1 LPKVKNLSADKQMY
15 WAYYRLWP
23 NLAFD
28 VYPDQMDFMQFIP
41 ISASK
46 TIIREIPFALKDDRR
61 EMQAARYLNW
71 RINRQ
76 VNSEDTQLINW
87 VQEGMETSGFNKG
100 PLAESE
106 VCLIDSNNKIR
117 KAIPVANKDIEPSAK
132 EISSINTELLEK
144 NRSLEKI
151 QKIY

>member
-1 LPKVKNLSADKQMY
+1 
-15 WAYYRLWP
+15 
-23 NLAFD
+23 
-28 VYPDQMDFMQFIP
+28 
-41 ISASK
+41 
-46 TIIREIPFALKDDRR
+46 
-61 EMQAARYLNW
+61 
-71 RINRQ
+71 
-76 VNSEDTQLINW
+76 
-87 VQEGMETSGFNKG
+87 
-100 PLAESE
+100 